1 MKCVRLFLRILQDG
15 PATDTSI
22 SDPCLKPQKKKNVTS
37 RNNYRQVHGKRPQDT
52 SD

>member
-1 MKCVRLFLRILQDG
+1 MD

-22 SDPCLKPQKKKNVTS
+22 SDPCLKLQKKYVTS
-37 RNNYRQVHGKRPQDT
+37 INNYRQVHGKRPQDT